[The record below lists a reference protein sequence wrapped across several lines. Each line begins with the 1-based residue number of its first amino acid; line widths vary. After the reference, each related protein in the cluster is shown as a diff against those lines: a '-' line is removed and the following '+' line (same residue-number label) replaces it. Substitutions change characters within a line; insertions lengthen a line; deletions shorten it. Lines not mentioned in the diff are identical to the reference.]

1 MLDTQ
6 TKKRIDD
13 CRGILVG
20 KLPDPKAQIEQ
31 ITIGL
36 IYKFMDDMDKE
47 AIELGGSSKFFT
59 GEYAKYAWDKLFDT
73 KVTASEMLSLYSQSI
88 ESMEKN
94 PNIPQLFRN
103 IFKNAY
109 LPYKD
114 PETLKLFLKTISYF
128 EYTHSEK
135 LGDAFE
141 YLLSIMGSQ
150 GDAGQFRT
158 PRHVIE
164 FLVDVVE
171 PTKDDL
177 ILDPS
182 CGTAGFLISAYNYII
197 KKSNGSLTPDEQ
209 KKLLTNFVG
218 YDISPDMV
226 RLSLVNLYLHGFV
239 DPKVYEY
246 DTLSDEA
253 RWNDTFD
260 VVLANPPFM
269 TPKGGIRPHKKF
281 TIQSSRSEALFVD
294 YIIEHVN
301 SKGKGGIIIPDG
313 IVNNSTYVKLREM
326 LLKNGLYCVVS
337 LHQDVFRP
345 YAGAKTSILFFD
357 KSLNGRL
364 GNILF
369 LDIENDGFQRGSL
382 RHPIEA
388 DELPNASKLIK
399 IFKEEEKNLSINN
412 KVKDINGRAINIFDI
427 DEKVFPHYK
436 ENFTLFANTYIF
448 DNSATKSINR
458 KRIKDLFK
466 IQKGE
471 LQSTKAEPGQYRFIT
486 ASDELLSHEEFTH
499 DCEAIIIAVAAGGSL
514 GKVHFANEKFIA
526 SDLCFILTPKK
537 KSTNMLF
544 YSYYFKN
551 IRKVLVKSLAKGVG
565 KQSINKTDF
574 EHFFI
579 DDFSSETQNLMGNKI
594 LSSKTAII
602 EHYKQINELENS
614 LINEIDNI
622 KTSN

>member
-1 MLDTQ
+1 
-6 TKKRIDD
+6 
-13 CRGILVG
+13 
-20 KLPDPKAQIEQ
+20 
-31 ITIGL
+31 
-36 IYKFMDDMDKE
+36 
-47 AIELGGSSKFFT
+47 
-59 GEYAKYAWDKLFDT
+59 
-73 KVTASEMLSLYSQSI
+73 
-88 ESMEKN
+88 
-94 PNIPQLFRN
+94 
-103 IFKNAY
+103 
-109 LPYKD
+109 
-114 PETLKLFLKTISYF
+114 
-128 EYTHSEK
+128 
-135 LGDAFE
+135 
-141 YLLSIMGSQ
+141 
-150 GDAGQFRT
+150 
-158 PRHVIE
+158 
-164 FLVDVVE
+164 
-171 PTKDDL
+171 
-177 ILDPS
+177 
-182 CGTAGFLISAYNYII
+182 
-197 KKSNGSLTPDEQ
+197 
-209 KKLLTNFVG
+209 
-218 YDISPDMV
+218 
-226 RLSLVNLYLHGFV
+226 
-239 DPKVYEY
+239 
-246 DTLSDEA
+246 
-253 RWNDTFD
+253 
-260 VVLANPPFM
+260 
-269 TPKGGIRPHKKF
+269 
-281 TIQSSRSEALFVD
+281 
-294 YIIEHVN
+294 
-301 SKGKGGIIIPDG
+301 
-313 IVNNSTYVKLREM
+313 M
-326 LLKNGLYCVVS
+326 LLNNGLYSVVS

-458 KRIKDLFK
+458 KRIKDLFR

-499 DCEAIIIAVAAGGSL
+499 DCEAIIISVAAGGSL